1 MTAIGGKYA
10 VQDNRE
16 VPDTLEV
23 LWQYPGNTLATFS
36 QFNCNAA
43 PAGINSGEVEFR
55 GTKGT
60 VYIQSNG
67 WEVVPD
73 VLTDHEFPAR
83 TPIDRGV
90 ERGWREGAKAVI
102 EPRKVTGGKQDTAD
116 HARNFLDCVVSR
128 QPCNCRHRDRPP
140 RHHGRA
146 DRQRRLEDQN
156 LPGMGRQGGEVHQQR
171 GGEQAAPLRLPAAV
185 SSANLKAINS
195 VSRDARAERVSVHAL
210 RSRVAANR
218 CRAAG
223 ASPFLPVR

>member
-43 PAGINSGEVEFR
+43 PAGINSGEVELR

-67 WEVVPD
+67 WQVVPD

-102 EPRKVTGGKQDTAD
+102 EPRKVTGGKQDTTD

-128 QPCNCRHRDRPP
+128 QPCNCDIEIGHRDTTAALIAEVALKTKTYLEWDAKAEKFTNHEAANERLRYTYRPP
-140 RHHGRA
+140 Y
-146 DRQRRLEDQN
+146 QF
-156 LPGMGRQGGEVHQQR
+156 
-171 GGEQAAPLRLPAAV
+171 PA
-185 SSANLKAINS
+185 
-195 VSRDARAERVSVHAL
+195 
-210 RSRVAANR
+210 
-218 CRAAG
+218 
-223 ASPFLPVR
+223 